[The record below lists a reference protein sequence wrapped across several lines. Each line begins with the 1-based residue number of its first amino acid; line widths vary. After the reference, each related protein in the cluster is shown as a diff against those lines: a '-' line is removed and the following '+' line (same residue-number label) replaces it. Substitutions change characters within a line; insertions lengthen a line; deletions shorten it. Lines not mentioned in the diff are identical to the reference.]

1 MQSVPANFPMMEKFT
16 ETMRCAQPL
25 IGMVHVQALPGT
37 AAYGGS
43 VQAIIDAALRDAATL
58 KRAGMDAIL
67 LENMHDLPYLR
78 REVGHEVS
86 ALMTLV
92 AYLCKKA
99 FNLPTGMQILAGANQ
114 AALGA
119 SLAAGLDF
127 IRAEGFVFG
136 HLADEG
142 WMDADAGPLLRYR
155 KQIGAENILIL
166 TDIKKKHSAH
176 AATADI
182 SLAETAHAAEFFH
195 SDGLI
200 VTGSATG
207 KTASTSDLN
216 DLQGHTTLP
225 VLVGSGID
233 ATNITD
239 YSRLCNGFIVGSS
252 IKVNGDWRREVDF
265 ERSARLVSALKETN

>member
-1 MQSVPANFPMMEKFT
+1 MQLVPANFPPMEKFAK
-16 ETMRCAQPL
+16 TMRCRQPL
-25 IGMVHVQALPGT
+25 IGMVHVHSLPGT
-37 AAYGGS
+37 AGYGGS
-43 VQAIIDAALRDAATL
+43 VQAIVDAALQDAATL
-58 KRAGMDAIL
+58 KRAGIDAIL

-78 REVGHEVS
+78 REVGHEISTVM
-86 ALMTLV
+86 ALV

-99 FNLPTGMQILAGANQ
+99 FGLPTGMQILAGANQ

-155 KQIGAENILIL
+155 KLIGAEDILIL

-176 AATADI
+176 AATSDI
-182 SLAETAHAAEFFH
+182 SLAETAHAAEFFK

-200 VTGSATG
+200 ITGSATG
-207 KTASTSDLN
+207 KTASTD
-216 DLQGHTTLP
+216 DLQSLQGQTSLP

-233 ATNITD
+233 AQNIRT
-239 YSRLCNGFIVGSS
+239 YMGLCNGFIVGSS
-252 IKVNGDWRREVDF
+252 IKIDGDWRKAVDL
-265 ERSARLVSALKETN
+265 EKATRLVSALKS